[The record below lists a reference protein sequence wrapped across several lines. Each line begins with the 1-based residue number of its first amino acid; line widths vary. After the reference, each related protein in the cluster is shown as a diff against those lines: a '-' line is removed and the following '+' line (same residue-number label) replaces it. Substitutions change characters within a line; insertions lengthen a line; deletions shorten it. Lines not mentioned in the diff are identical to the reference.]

1 MTGTRESANLFI
13 PNNFA
18 DYVNGH
24 PDLNPHTADTRQVDG
39 ENGVTETCHDVS
51 RSIDCPLPTTHRTG
65 RAGTG
70 GQRYLL
76 LMPIYTK
83 TGDKGDT
90 GFFGGGRV
98 GKDNIRVTAYGEID
112 ELNAVI
118 GGAMACEP
126 RDFEASLLESIQRD
140 LFSIGAQ
147 LATPDPDKVA
157 RAIQRADLPEGR
169 VRELEAVIDTADR
182 ELEPLKAFVLPGGT
196 PKATMLHQA
205 RTVCRR
211 AERHVVALAHGH
223 KVPPVVLVY
232 LNRLADVLFTLA
244 RLANHRAGAGD
255 RIW

>member
-1 MTGTRESANLFI
+1 MTFLGAS
-13 PNNFA
+13 
-18 DYVNGH
+18 
-24 PDLNPHTADTRQVDG
+24 TAHLLQ
-39 ENGVTETCHDVS
+39 
-51 RSIDCPLPTTHRTG
+51 PTGPG

-76 LMPIYTK
+76 RMPIYTK

-98 GKDNIRVTAYGEID
+98 GKDDIRVTAYGEID

-140 LFSIGAQ
+140 LFSIGGQ
-147 LATPDPDKVA
+147 LATPDPGKVA

-182 ELEPLKAFVLPGGT
+182 ELEPLKAFILPG
-196 PKATMLHQA
+196 
-205 RTVCRR
+205 
-211 AERHVVALAHGH
+211 
-223 KVPPVVLVY
+223 VPPKPPCCIRRERCAAV
-232 LNRLADVLFTLA
+232 RRGAWSRWLADTRCRQSFSS
-244 RLANHRAGAGD
+244 
-255 RIW
+255 I